1 MKNNKLGFI
10 SGLVGIIM
18 LALIMTLGVMFM
30 FKYTGSTTGNI
41 SLYNYIQDSGKS
53 TFVLDDETAKL
64 EFSEKNDEYA
74 SHLLISNERINR
86 TEDSQNYSLIILISG
101 MVLIGGFLFSLA
113 CEILSMFEYY
123 KRKVKVLAMI
133 SRVLILALSV
143 VLVIS
148 MPLYINS
155 LASGLEEY
163 FKLGF
168 SVYLLPILSLLNVVL
183 FFIFNGQLN
192 KKGK

>member
-1 MKNNKLGFI
+1 
-10 SGLVGIIM
+10 
-18 LALIMTLGVMFM
+18 
-30 FKYTGSTTGNI
+30 
-41 SLYNYIQDSGKS
+41 
-53 TFVLDDETAKL
+53 
-64 EFSEKNDEYA
+64 
-74 SHLLISNERINR
+74 
-86 TEDSQNYSLIILISG
+86 